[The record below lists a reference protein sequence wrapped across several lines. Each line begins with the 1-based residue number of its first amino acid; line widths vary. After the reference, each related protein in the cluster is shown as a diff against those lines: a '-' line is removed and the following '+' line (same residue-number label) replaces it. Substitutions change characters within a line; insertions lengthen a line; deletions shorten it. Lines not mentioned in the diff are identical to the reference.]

1 MKMSRPNTT
10 GTMCCSFLGQELAV
24 SAAMGG
30 GRSYILSTIHEL
42 YQERSPMAIMG
53 PDGSC
58 VQHHPERGVNNFEIL
73 RHAQIKVLMFFF
85 GYG

>member
-1 MKMSRPNTT
+1 
-10 GTMCCSFLGQELAV
+10 MCCSFLGQELAV

-53 PDGSC
+53 PHGSC
-58 VQHHPERGVNNFEIL
+58 VQHHPKGGGSTIL
-73 RHAQIKVLMFFF
+73 RFWDMPKSRCSWFFLDMDEH
-85 GYG
+85 G